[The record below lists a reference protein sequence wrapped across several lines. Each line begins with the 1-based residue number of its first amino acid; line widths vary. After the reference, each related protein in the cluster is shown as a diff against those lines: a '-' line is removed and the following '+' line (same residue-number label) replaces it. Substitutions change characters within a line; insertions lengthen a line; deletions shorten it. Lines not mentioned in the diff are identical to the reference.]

1 MSASTSVSAW
11 LHRVRPLQA
20 LVVMAAIGMAAPA
33 FAGKD
38 TLLDVTVEPLATQ
51 VNVSTPTNVGY
62 TIDIAN
68 NKTSGTATNVRFTGK
83 LPQGATAVL
92 VVSVDPTIAPPSC
105 PVSGGTLTCS
115 FGKLAA
121 GEFAPTFRIF
131 FEVPAK
137 AGAVKFTTT
146 TFYAEGEG
154 PNAIKNNSSIVL
166 EPVVTVGAVDVDEAA
181 TLVPPRAGGNVVFN
195 TDTTD
200 KFSTKVNVPSSADSY
215 ALGSIKEVPNTFL
228 CNNFIEC
235 FDSELDIKRVDGQA
249 FQPHLSIA
257 LTALAENVR
266 PGTQVGSLILLYKAD
281 NATDFAPVNPCQ
293 VTDTAESA
301 PCINGAPIVTK
312 VPGKGN
318 NFTFNVISPFN
329 GSFRFP

>member
-1 MSASTSVSAW
+1 MSVSEW
-11 LHRVRPLQA
+11 LHRVRP

-68 NKTSGTATNVRFTGK
+68 NKASGTATNVRFTGK

-105 PVSGGTLTCS
+105 PVSGTTLTCS
-115 FGKLAA
+115 LGKLAA
-121 GEFAPTFRIF
+121 GEFIPTFRIF

-154 PNAIKNNSSIVL
+154 PNAIKNNSSIVV
-166 EPVVTVGAVDVDEAA
+166 EPVVTVGPVDIDDAA
-181 TLVPPRAGGNVVFN
+181 TLVPPRANGNVVFN
-195 TDTTD
+195 TDTAD
-200 KFSTKVNVPSSADSY
+200 KFSTKVDVPTSAGAY
-215 ALGSIKEVPNTFL
+215 AVGSIKEVPNTVL
-228 CNNFIEC
+228 CSNFIEC
-235 FDSELDIKRVDGQA
+235 FDSELDIKRVDGSA
-249 FQPHLSIA
+249 FQPF
-257 LTALAENVR
+257 LTITLTVLAENVK
-266 PGTQVGSLILLYKAD
+266 PGTQVGSLIVLYKAD
-281 NATDFAPVNPCQ
+281 NASDFVPINPCASLN
-293 VTDTAESA
+293 TPEST
-301 PCINGAPIVTK
+301 PCINGNPIVTK

-318 NFTFNVISPFN
+318 NFTFNIISWFN
-329 GSFRFP
+329 GSYRLP